1 LSGGERN
8 VTLASKRKMSQRQ
21 KSSRS
26 TRSTQTDSGASGG
39 GSSWSLLDA
48 AAAAAAA
55 AAPLN
60 GDPGGEVP
68 CHGPRASTS
77 SLASSVAAGPT
88 LAGSSPQLNGEFYED
103 AATLFDKLVKA
114 EEVRI
119 VSSTCSRPLS
129 DFFGR
134 F

>member
-1 LSGGERN
+1 MSGGERN

-119 VSSTCSRPLS
+119 VSSTCSRPVS

>member
-1 LSGGERN
+1 M
-8 VTLASKRKMSQRQ
+8 TLASKRKMSQRQ

-39 GSSWSLLDA
+39 GSSWSLLD
-48 AAAAAAA
+48 

-119 VSSTCSRPLS
+119 VSSTCSRPVS

>member
-1 LSGGERN
+1 M
-8 VTLASKRKMSQRQ
+8 TLASKRKMSQRQ

-39 GSSWSLLDA
+39 GSSWSLLDAA

-119 VSSTCSRPLS
+119 VSSTCSRPVS

>member
-1 LSGGERN
+1 M
-8 VTLASKRKMSQRQ
+8 TLASKRKMSQRQ

-39 GSSWSLLDA
+39 GSSWSLLD
-48 AAAAAAA
+48 AAAAA

-119 VSSTCSRPLS
+119 VSSTCSRPVS
-129 DFFGR
+129 DFFW
-134 F
+134 

>member
-48 AAAAAAA
+48 AAVAAAA

-119 VSSTCSRPLS
+119 VSSTCSRPVS

>member
-119 VSSTCSRPLS
+119 VSSTCSRPVS

>member
-1 LSGGERN
+1 M
-8 VTLASKRKMSQRQ
+8 TLASKRKMSQRQ

-119 VSSTCSRPLS
+119 VSSTCSRPVS